1 MSKNAGRYKRI
12 RKRPGQQPCAETYAY
27 KCEALAELERLSTL
41 TLIDLYYGDE
51 SRVCLE
57 PCVPYGWQFKDED
70 VFMPSAKGK
79 SLNCFGLLSRDN
91 RLHFRTTTASVN
103 SDFVL
108 EQLEHLAF
116 SITKLTVIVLDNA
129 PVQRAK
135 KIQARRKVWEA
146 RGLFLFYLPPYSPHL
161 NIIETLWRKLK
172 YEWLRPEDYASEQHL
187 FYATSLALASVGNAL
202 IINFSDLS
210 FGLT

>member
-1 MSKNAGRYKRI
+1 M
-12 RKRPGQQPCAETYAY
+12 
-27 KCEALAELERLSTL
+27 
-41 TLIDLYYGDE
+41 
-51 SRVCLE
+51 E

-91 RLHFRTTTASVN
+91 RLHFKTTTGRVN

-116 SITKLTVIVLDNA
+116 SIKKVTVIVLDNA
-129 PVQRAK
+129 PIHTAK
-135 KIQARRKVWEA
+135 KIHARRKFWEA

-202 IINFSDLS
+202 IITFSDFS
-210 FGLT
+210 IGLT

>member
-1 MSKNAGRYKRI
+1 
-12 RKRPGQQPCAETYAY
+12 
-27 KCEALAELERLSTL
+27 
-41 TLIDLYYGDE
+41 LYYGDE

-70 VFMPSAKGK
+70 VFMPSAKSK

-91 RLHFRTTTASVN
+91 HLHFRTTTGSVN
-103 SDFVL
+103 SDFIL

-116 SITKLTVIVLDNA
+116 SIKKVTVIVLDNA
-129 PVQRAK
+129 PVHTAK
-135 KIQARRKVWEA
+135 KIQARRNVWEA

-187 FYATSLALASVGNAL
+187 FYATTQALAAL
-202 IINFSDLS
+202 GHSLTINFSDFS
-210 FGLT
+210 IGLT

>member
-1 MSKNAGRYKRI
+1 M
-12 RKRPGQQPCAETYAY
+12 
-27 KCEALAELERLSTL
+27 
-41 TLIDLYYGDE
+41 
-51 SRVCLE
+51 
-57 PCVPYGWQFKDED
+57 
-70 VFMPSAKGK
+70 
-79 SLNCFGLLSRDN
+79 
-91 RLHFRTTTASVN
+91 
-103 SDFVL
+103 
-108 EQLEHLAF
+108 
-116 SITKLTVIVLDNA
+116 LDNA
-129 PVQRAK
+129 PIHTAK
-135 KIQARRKVWEA
+135 KIHARRKFWEA